1 VAHAAKWEHHDAVTP
16 GLNGQTRHVRRRDL
30 VAILA
35 ALVVLALV
43 VVGAATYAARQN
55 SERVRT
61 VALSHDPGNLQ
72 DTTTATVDSLRQF
85 WSDRLPATYHR
96 AFEDLRGGFRPE
108 RPGSPPF
115 SCGRQRQTYDDIR
128 GNAFYCPPDDY
139 IAYDAALLFPRLD
152 RFYGNVSP
160 AIVLAHEMG
169 HAVQN
174 RASVQGP
181 SIVIELQADCFAGA
195 WVKFAQRSDKDPVTV
210 VDRALDS
217 GMAAMLTLRDQP
229 GTPVTNPKAH
239 GLGFDRVNAFQTG
252 YDGST
257 GACAT
262 FPARGVFTTELPFQ
276 TVKEALTGGNLP
288 YDTAVPVFSVALDG
302 FWTGALPTL
311 VPRRRF
317 VPPTRLPLSAAPL
330 PVCRGARA
338 YDPRTAI
345 AYCPVTNTVAWVD
358 PVLRQV
364 HDTLGDYST
373 ATLLSEAWGRAGQT
387 QAGLPVDGARAG
399 LQRDCFTGAWVSA
412 IASSGAAQLLL
423 SPGDLDEVLLT
434 ILVTSFDPRSAPTS
448 RGTAFERTEAL
459 RRGVLSGLA
468 ACH

>member
-1 VAHAAKWEHHDAVTP
+1 
-16 GLNGQTRHVRRRDL
+16 

-35 ALVVLALV
+35 VLVALALV
-43 VVGAATYAARQN
+43 IVTAATYATRQTT
-55 SERVRT
+55 ERART
-61 VALSHDPGNLQ
+61 VALSHAPGDLQ
-72 DTTTATVDSLRQF
+72 ETTTATVDSLRQF

-96 AFEDLRGGFRPE
+96 AFDDLRGGFQPKK
-108 RPGSPPF
+108 PDSPPF
-115 SCGRQRQTYDDIR
+115 SCGGQRQTYDDIR
-128 GNAFYCPPDDY
+128 GNAFYCPADDY

-160 AIVLAHEMG
+160 AIVLAHETG

-174 RASVQGP
+174 RAAVQGP

-195 WVKFAQRSDKDPVTV
+195 WIKFAQTSDKDPVTV

-217 GMAAMLTLRDQP
+217 GVAAMLTLRDQP

-252 YDGST
+252 YDGGT
-257 GACAT
+257 GTCAT
-262 FPARGVFTTELPFQ
+262 FPTRGAFTTELPFR

-288 YDTAVPVFSVALDG
+288 YDTAVPAFSVALDG
-302 FWTGALPTL
+302 FWTAALPTYA
-311 VPRRRF
+311 PGRAF
-317 VPPTRLPLSAAPL
+317 VPPTRLPVSAGPL
-330 PVCRGARA
+330 PACRGGRA

-345 AYCPVTNTVAWVD
+345 AYCPSTNTVAWVD

-364 HDTLGDYST
+364 HDALGDFST
-373 ATLLSEAWGRAGQT
+373 ATLLSEAWGRAAQT
-387 QAGLPVDGARAG
+387 QAGLPLDGTGAG
-399 LQRDCFTGAWVSA
+399 LQRDCFTGAWVA
-412 IASSGAAQLLL
+412 ALASSGVAQLLL

-434 ILVTSFDPRSAPTS
+434 ILVTSFDPRSGPTT
-448 RGTAFERTEAL
+448 RGTAFERTQAL